1 MLEHA
6 NCVFDW
12 RYRCGG
18 GRRRRH
24 RRWCRGLD
32 LCGVRHGWLKGL
44 GYKGR
49 IRFDSCIKKYR
60 ALNFAHSKSTGVDVG
75 AGVGGGTVHS
85 STPVG
90 LLHPSS
96 QTQVYA
102 AAP

>member
-1 MLEHA
+1 MVREA
-6 NCVFDW
+6 
-12 RYRCGG
+12 RATRAAS
-18 GRRRRH
+18 
-24 RRWCRGLD
+24 D
-32 LCGVRHGWLKGL
+32 LILAH
-44 GYKGR
+44 
-49 IRFDSCIKKYR
+49 KKNR
-60 ALNFAHSKSTGVDVG
+60 ALNFVHSKSTGVDVG